1 MPGSCLCGSLR
12 ICFNSWA
19 ASSSLSKSCRTT
31 ASSALEFI
39 AFGLSCVR
47 VIHHLYDNC
56 SSWLKQLCSM
66 GMVPSAH
73 NSSST
78 AWLSSSSADQFV
90 CDRVLPE
97 LLWVH
102 FRDFLQ
108 LCLLLKF
115 WRKNK
120 GSDSKYEV
128 TRSSLQLR
136 LKENQSYDI
145 LQPMKISFG
154 NSDAFWKDREREDP
168 DALLPKC
175 EEKIHNWCV
184 WWQRGYV
191 LRLEMF
197 RRFEDEMSLDKNII
211 SLCIYIYV
219 IYIYY

>member
-1 MPGSCLCGSLR
+1 MY
-12 ICFNSWA
+12 F
-19 ASSSLSKSCRTT
+19 
-31 ASSALEFI
+31 
-39 AFGLSCVR
+39 
-47 VIHHLYDNC
+47 
-56 SSWLKQLCSM
+56 Q
-66 GMVPSAH
+66 
-73 NSSST
+73 
-78 AWLSSSSADQFV
+78 
-90 CDRVLPE
+90 
-97 LLWVH
+97 
-102 FRDFLQ
+102 DFLQ

-115 WRKNK
+115 WQKK
-120 GSDSKYEV
+120 SSDSKYEV

-175 EEKIHNWCV
+175 EDKIHNWCV

-211 SLCIYIYV
+211 SLCIYIYM
-219 IYIYY
+219 